1 MHTYYAY
8 IFQLTRVLHNRSKRC
23 RLKGSVRVVVASIS
37 NLVYSYGTLP
47 CFMKHASKALR
58 ILWPLSSR
66 SRMRNTFGLLAVLSA
81 ILLVLGTLP
90 ISSTAAPLR
99 RASACNS
106 GASAQD
112 FIRGRRLA
120 QHSFASAW
128 RRLGND
134 CDMLSSVEAAL
145 AV

>member
-1 MHTYYAY
+1 
-8 IFQLTRVLHNRSKRC
+8 
-23 RLKGSVRVVVASIS
+23 
-37 NLVYSYGTLP
+37 
-47 CFMKHASKALR
+47 
-58 ILWPLSSR
+58 
-66 SRMRNTFGLLAVLSA
+66 MRNTFGLMAVLAA
-81 ILLVLGTLP
+81 IFSVLGALP
-90 ISSTAAPLR
+90 ISSNAAPFR

-112 FIRGRRLA
+112 YVRGRRLA